1 MLYICVMI
9 KTFDTLK
16 FVPHPNGMGGVQ
28 CIVYTDNGF
37 TISIVGGPSL
47 YGDGVNTFEV
57 ACWKRDG
64 ANTFEVTCWKSDG
77 VNTFEVTCWKSDG
90 DKEWVKLS
98 PYDDVIGHR
107 SKDEVLEI
115 ILNISSGIM
124 KQYV

>member
-1 MLYICVMI
+1 MI
-9 KTFDTLK
+9 TTFDTLK

-57 ACWKRDG
+57 ACWK
-64 ANTFEVTCWKSDG
+64 
-77 VNTFEVTCWKSDG
+77 SDG
-90 DKEWVKLS
+90 DKEWVRLS

>member
-1 MLYICVMI
+1 MI

-28 CIVYTDNGF
+28 CIVNTDNGF

-57 ACWKRDG
+57 ACWK
-64 ANTFEVTCWKSDG
+64 
-77 VNTFEVTCWKSDG
+77 SDG
-90 DKEWVKLS
+90 DQPWVKLS
-98 PYDDVIGHR
+98 PHDDVVGHR
-107 SKDEVLEI
+107 TKDEVMEI
-115 ILNISSGIM
+115 ILNIESGIM

>member
-1 MLYICVMI
+1 MI
-9 KTFDTLK
+9 TTFDTLK

-57 ACWKRDG
+57 ACWK
-64 ANTFEVTCWKSDG
+64 
-77 VNTFEVTCWKSDG
+77 SDG

-98 PYDDVIGHR
+98 PHDDVIGHR

>member
-1 MLYICVMI
+1 MI
-9 KTFDTLK
+9 TTFDTLK

-28 CIVYTDNGF
+28 CLIYTDNGY

-57 ACWKRDG
+57 ACWK
-64 ANTFEVTCWKSDG
+64 
-77 VNTFEVTCWKSDG
+77 SDG
-90 DKEWVKLS
+90 DKEWVRLS
-98 PYDDVIGHR
+98 PHDDVIGHR

>member
-1 MLYICVMI
+1 MPYICGMI

-28 CIVYTDNGF
+28 CIVNTDNGF

-57 ACWKRDG
+57 ACWK
-64 ANTFEVTCWKSDG
+64 
-77 VNTFEVTCWKSDG
+77 SDG
-90 DKEWVKLS
+90 DQPWVKLS
-98 PYDDVIGHR
+98 PHDDVVGYR
-107 SKDEVLEI
+107 SKDEVMEI
-115 ILNISSGIM
+115 ILNIESGIM

>member
-1 MLYICVMI
+1 MI
-9 KTFDTLK
+9 TTFDTLK
-16 FVPHPNGMGGVQ
+16 FVPHPNGMGEVQ
-28 CIVYTDNGF
+28 CLIYTDNGY

-57 ACWKRDG
+57 ACWK
-64 ANTFEVTCWKSDG
+64 
-77 VNTFEVTCWKSDG
+77 SDG
-90 DKEWVKLS
+90 DKEWVRLS
-98 PYDDVIGHR
+98 PHDDVIGHR

>member
-1 MLYICVMI
+1 MI

-16 FVPHPNGMGGVQ
+16 FVPHPNGMSGAVQ

-57 ACWKRDG
+57 ACWKSG
-64 ANTFEVTCWKSDG
+64 
-77 VNTFEVTCWKSDG
+77 G
-90 DKEWVKLS
+90 DQPWVKLS
-98 PYDDVIGHR
+98 PHDDVVGYR
-107 SKDEVLEI
+107 SKDEVMEI
-115 ILNISSGIM
+115 VLNIESGIM

>member
-1 MLYICVMI
+1 MI
-9 KTFDTLK
+9 TTFDTLK

-57 ACWKRDG
+57 ACWK
-64 ANTFEVTCWKSDG
+64 
-77 VNTFEVTCWKSDG
+77 SDG
-90 DKEWVKLS
+90 DKEWVRLS

-107 SKDEVLEI
+107 TKDEVLEI

>member
-1 MLYICVMI
+1 MLYICGMI
-9 KTFDTLK
+9 TTFDTLK

-57 ACWKRDG
+57 ACWK
-64 ANTFEVTCWKSDG
+64 
-77 VNTFEVTCWKSDG
+77 SDG
-90 DKEWVKLS
+90 DKEWVRLS
-98 PYDDVIGHR
+98 PYDDVVGHR

>member
-1 MLYICVMI
+1 MI
-9 KTFDTLK
+9 TTFDTIK

-28 CIVYTDNGF
+28 CLIYTDNGY

-57 ACWKRDG
+57 A
-64 ANTFEVTCWKSDG
+64 
-77 VNTFEVTCWKSDG
+77 CWKSDG

>member
-1 MLYICVMI
+1 MI

-28 CIVYTDNGF
+28 CIVNTDNGF

-57 ACWKRDG
+57 ACWK
-64 ANTFEVTCWKSDG
+64 
-77 VNTFEVTCWKSDG
+77 SDG
-90 DKEWVKLS
+90 DQPWVKLS
-98 PYDDVIGHR
+98 PHDDVLGYR
-107 SKDEVLEI
+107 SKDEVMEI
-115 ILNISSGIM
+115 ILNIESGIM

>member
-1 MLYICVMI
+1 MPYICGMI

-28 CIVYTDNGF
+28 CIVNTDNGF

-57 ACWKRDG
+57 ACWKSG
-64 ANTFEVTCWKSDG
+64 
-77 VNTFEVTCWKSDG
+77 G
-90 DKEWVKLS
+90 DQPWVKLS
-98 PYDDVIGHR
+98 PHDDVVGYR
-107 SKDEVLEI
+107 SKDEVMEI
-115 ILNISSGIM
+115 VLNIESGIM

>member
-1 MLYICVMI
+1 MPYICGMI
-9 KTFDTLK
+9 TTFDTLK

-37 TISIVGGPSL
+37 TIRIVGGPSL

-57 ACWKRDG
+57 ACWK
-64 ANTFEVTCWKSDG
+64 
-77 VNTFEVTCWKSDG
+77 SDG
-90 DKEWVKLS
+90 DKEWVRLS